1 MKSKLNSKGQ
11 VLIEYILMMVFVV
24 TIAAVL
30 TKSLV
35 GRTSDVANQGMII
48 KSWNRMIK
56 AIGNDLP
63 DCPNQKDYNSPN
75 CPPP

>member
-35 GRTSDVANQGMII
+35 GRTSDEANQGMVI

-63 DCPNQKDYNSPN
+63 DCPKQKDYNSPN